1 VGSLNGHGIAHPPW
15 TFDPFHNNIK
25 PDPSQYHPL
34 HLNTRHRQ
42 PALFKAERQ
51 LLLLHEIRF
60 INYNYT
66 GMLAQLSWS
75 SSTTHTYV
83 LTAIRPASPRHNHT
97 DVHACKQGSRS
108 QIGGCVVVGF
118 AQVSMRDKGV
128 LVRTGVAPPGLKVV
142 LELATRRRR

>member
-1 VGSLNGHGIAHPPW
+1 
-15 TFDPFHNNIK
+15 
-25 PDPSQYHPL
+25 
-34 HLNTRHRQ
+34 
-42 PALFKAERQ
+42 
-51 LLLLHEIRF
+51 
-60 INYNYT
+60 
-66 GMLAQLSWS
+66 MLAQLSWS

-128 LVRTGVAPPGLKVV
+128 LVRTGVAPPGLKVGGAGV
-142 LELATRRRR
+142 SDTATEVMQHILVQAKEV